1 MNLRSLLFA
10 FVFVCPLSS
19 AAELV
24 SLNVTE
30 TLDFVTGRTIDN
42 QLIHP
47 SNYPDTSLDLGDS
60 AVGSAGLFCTE
71 FAQAGVLQQQ
81 FLSFN
86 YQTGNAPTIVFQGET
101 ANLGED
107 GGLLSF
113 YSYVADRYSDGF
125 PKTGGLFTE
134 FTIERDIS
142 SNQYCPLGFECV
154 ATEYYEASFASTRSG
169 REWEATRV
177 VNAELSYSGRCYRIE
192 GDLENP
198 TRVYFDCPIQTSCTE
213 QWSQTGEVSAS
224 DLPPPTLLD
233 QLKETVRAILRDDST
248 GEVRVKSVTIGKRG

>member
-1 MNLRSLLFA
+1 MLRNFACALILLA
-10 FVFVCPLSS
+10 PLTVR
-19 AAELV
+19 ADFI

-30 TLDFVTGRTIDN
+30 TLDFVTGRAIDN

-47 SNYPDTSLDLGDS
+47 SNYPDSSLDLGDS
-60 AVGSAGLFCTE
+60 AASSAGLYCTDY
-71 FAQAGVLQQQ
+71 AQAGVLQQQ

-86 YQTGNAPTIVFQGET
+86 YQTGSAPTIVFQGET

-113 YSYVADRYSDGF
+113 YSYVADRYTDGF

-134 FTIERDIS
+134 FMIERDIS
-142 SNQYCPLGFECV
+142 GNLYCPLGFECV
-154 ATEYYEASFASTRSG
+154 ATESYEASFASTRSG

-177 VNAELSYSGRCYRIE
+177 VKAELSYNGRCYRIE

-213 QWSQTGEVSAS
+213 QWSQIGEISAS
-224 DLPPPTLLD
+224 ALPPPTLLD

-248 GEVRVKSVTIGKRG
+248 GDVRVKSTTIGVRG